1 MIKKGLE
8 LKEDRESKIMWR
20 YKTIEKFFF
29 FLIYLGEVSM

>member
-20 YKTIEKFFF
+20 YKTIENLF
-29 FLIYLGEVSM
+29 FLIYLG